1 MKVIKIKTHRNGS
14 ATMTYELNNVDTAFF
29 KELAKKR
36 KKKFNITFINKEV
49 LKALKEAVINDTKTS
64 CSCR

>member
-1 MKVIKIKTHRNGS
+1 MKVIKIKEHKNGS
-14 ATMTYELNNVDTAFF
+14 ATMTYELSDIDTAFF

-49 LKALKEAVINDTKTS
+49 LKALKEAVINDTNTR